1 MNKRNTIKLTSITA
15 SAALLL
21 SVVLSGSAIAG
32 PGKGPQS
39 SAAVFTVCEIDE
51 VNGEL
56 DVSILITDK
65 SSGVAKAVLETVE
78 VEGLQKEKGRN
89 WKTLGSTW
97 TNAETCMDEYDNDIG
112 PIEIGKTCHISL
124 DICTGLDKG
133 VSKSL
138 NAETTL
144 TLTGTSSKNEYTSK
158 CKDDPATDDGDPT
171 TDWDNE
177 AILKI
182 ADYPMLCQ

>member
-15 SAALLL
+15 LAAMLL
-21 SVVLSGSAIAG
+21 SVVFSGSAIAG

-39 SAAVFTVCEIDE
+39 SAAVFTVCKIDE
-51 VNGEL
+51 ANGEI
-56 DVSILITDK
+56 DVSILLTDK
-65 SSGVAKAVLETVE
+65 SSGAAKAVLETVE
-78 VEGLQKEKGRN
+78 IEGLQKEKGRN
-89 WKTLGSTW
+89 WNTLGSMW
-97 TNAETCMDEYDNDIG
+97 TNAETCMDEYGNDIG
-112 PIEIGKTCHISL
+112 PIEIGKTCHVSL
-124 DICTGLDKG
+124 DICAGLDAD

-144 TLTGTSSKNEYTSK
+144 TLTGSSSKDKYTSK

-177 AILKI
+177 AIMKI
-182 ADYPMLCQ
+182 ANHPTLCK